1 MNTLPALLLSKGEI
15 LLLIEMIR
23 MLRTGNSKVMEE
35 IYKKMYPLLAAEAS
49 KTHFMEYDDAMQ
61 EYCFALFLALRQ
73 VRELATEAQALAY
86 CKTVVRHHF
95 CKLYRSYVRKGKAEY
110 AEEELPER
118 ICHDGEIERIL
129 LETAL
134 RRELQGF
141 TEKKRNILAK
151 LYLSGETETAV
162 AQKYAVS
169 RQYVNRLKR
178 EFRVQAEQ
186 YLC

>member
-1 MNTLPALLLSKGEI
+1 MNTLPAFSLSKGEI
-15 LLLIEMIR
+15 LLLIELIR
-23 MLRTGNSKVMEE
+23 RLRTGNSKAMEE

-49 KTHFMEYDDAMQ
+49 RTHFMEYDDAMQ
-61 EYCFALFLALRQ
+61 EYCLALFLALRQ
-73 VRELATEAQALAY
+73 VCEPATEAQALAY

-95 CKLYRSYVRKGKAEY
+95 CKLYRSYVRKGQAEY

-118 ICHDGEIERIL
+118 ACHDGEIERVL

-141 TEKKRNILAK
+141 TEKKRNILEE
-151 LYLSGETETAV
+151 LYLSGETEMSL

-178 EFRVQAEQ
+178 EFRVQAER

>member
-1 MNTLPALLLSKGEI
+1 MESRNPQNVIRVTLWESYGKIG
-15 LLLIEMIR
+15 
-23 MLRTGNSKVMEE
+23 KV
-35 IYKKMYPLLAAEAS
+35 LVNL
-49 KTHFMEYDDAMQ
+49 
-61 EYCFALFLALRQ
+61 
-73 VRELATEAQALAY
+73 
-86 CKTVVRHHF
+86 
-95 CKLYRSYVRKGKAEY
+95 CKLYRSYARNGQAEY

-141 TEKKRNILAK
+141 TEKKRNILAE

>member
-1 MNTLPALLLSKGEI
+1 MRCKNI
-15 LLLIEMIR
+15 
-23 MLRTGNSKVMEE
+23 V
-35 IYKKMYPLLAAEAS
+35 
-49 KTHFMEYDDAMQ
+49 
-61 EYCFALFLALRQ
+61 FALFLALRQ
-73 VRELATEAQALAY
+73 VRELATEAQALGLLQDSL
-86 CKTVVRHHF
+86 CVIQF

-141 TEKKRNILAK
+141 TEKKRNILAE

>member
-1 MNTLPALLLSKGEI
+1 M
-15 LLLIEMIR
+15 
-23 MLRTGNSKVMEE
+23 
-35 IYKKMYPLLAAEAS
+35 
-49 KTHFMEYDDAMQ
+49 
-61 EYCFALFLALRQ
+61 
-73 VRELATEAQALAY
+73 
-86 CKTVVRHHF
+86 
-95 CKLYRSYVRKGKAEY
+95 RKGKAEY

-118 ICHDGEIERIL
+118 TCHDSEIERIL

-141 TEKKRNILAK
+141 TEKKRNILAE